1 MLSSLEN
8 KGQSAESSKAHIII
22 PGSKKL
28 ELA

>member
-8 KGQSAESSKAHIII
+8 KGQPAQSNKAHIII

-28 ELA
+28 ESV